1 MTSEGTT
8 GALEAGAVGGAA
20 VRGAASADK
29 PARESAAHAATRS
42 NNFIRG
48 SVVF

>member
-1 MTSEGTT
+1 MTSVGAT

-20 VRGAASADK
+20 ARDAASADK
-29 PARESAAHAATRS
+29 PARESTAHAAARR